1 MTDLNKYNTVN
12 IRKYFE
18 FENPKDGEDLLNDDL
33 SAFSCPKNPDVER
46 FLKYQAI
53 DFTKKNQSVTY
64 LVYSSEDAELL
75 GYFTLTS
82 KPITINVNSD
92 KAETIS
98 KTIQRKISRVSEY
111 DEQSGTYTLSAY
123 LIAQLGKNYTN
134 GANKRISGKD
144 ILGLAVQKIKEM
156 QYIGGGMVMFLEAEN
171 SPQLMKFYK
180 EQNGFKQFDIREA
193 VNKENIAHTYIQ
205 LLKII

>member
-1 MTDLNKYNTVN
+1 M
-12 IRKYFE
+12 
-18 FENPKDGEDLLNDDL
+18 
-33 SAFSCPKNPDVER
+33 ER
-46 FLKYQAI
+46 FLKHQAI
-53 DFTKKNQSVTY
+53 DFTKKNQFVTY

-111 DEQSGTYTLSAY
+111 DEQSCTYTLSAY

-134 GANKRISGKD
+134 GANKRISGED

-180 EQNGFKQFDIREA
+180 EQNGFK
-193 VNKENIAHTYIQ
+193 
-205 LLKII
+205 